1 VRSLSDVIGNAG
13 VSLLPQI
20 ALVIFF
26 LVFVG
31 IVAYVV
37 LRRRG
42 AWEHQRRLP
51 LDDEP
56 PERDAEER
64 RG

>member
-1 VRSLSDVIGNAG
+1 MRGLSDVIGSAG

-42 AWEHQRRLP
+42 AWERARHLP

-56 PERDAEER
+56 PRTDGEDR

>member
-1 VRSLSDVIGNAG
+1 MTGLSDVIGRAG

-37 LRRRG
+37 LKRRS
-42 AWEHQRRLP
+42 AWEHARHLP
-51 LDDEP
+51 LDDELP
-56 PERDAEER
+56 KVDAEER
-64 RG
+64 RL